1 MSGRTEKSVTM
12 KRFKTT
18 MKDQILSLISD
29 LNFITVITI
38 TTAFITVALFNL
50 AIF

>member
-1 MSGRTEKSVTM
+1 MVDKFLNM
-12 KRFKTT
+12 KE
-18 MKDQILSLISD
+18 QLLSLISD
-29 LNFITVITI
+29 LNFISIICI

>member
-1 MSGRTEKSVTM
+1 M
-12 KRFKTT
+12 KRFKT
-18 MKDQILSLISD
+18 MKDQLLALVND
-29 LNFITVITI
+29 LNFITIITL